1 MPMRNHQEH
10 TLQSLKAEELGQEN
24 DYSKKTGIN
33 GFPDILKLMTLHVP
47 ESFPL
52 DIMHLLYQ
60 EVISHILMPL
70 FARNFWKEGSP
81 FNHSDH
87 GKTPCQ
93 IQSEK
98 SHAIKDNQK

>member
-33 GFPDILKLMTLHVP
+33 SFPAILKLMTLHVS
-47 ESFPL
+47 ELFPL

-60 EVISHILMPL
+60 GVISHILMPL
-70 FARNFWKEGSP
+70 FAGNFWKEGSP
-81 FNHSDH
+81 LNYSDCR
-87 GKTPCQ
+87 KTPYQ
-93 IQSEK
+93 I
-98 SHAIKDNQK
+98 